1 MRRLISALSLLAL
14 LSFSAAAAE
23 PRTITQDELVRRSKE
38 LFDALVPG
46 NQGPFRKYYAG
57 DAIFADEKG
66 RTMDKEALVK
76 DVTPLPKGYS
86 GTIKIVNPQSRIGGD
101 FAVLAY
107 DLDETETIFGQELHA
122 RYHEID
128 TWAYRNGR
136 WQIIAS
142 QAHRYYENP
151 AVGTADPKEFD
162 AYVGTYELAPGV
174 TMDVVRHGDSLIAR
188 RSGRKPEELFP
199 EVSGLFFRKGVE
211 GRRLFHKDANG
222 NVDALIDRRNNEDI
236 VWKKVK

>member
-1 MRRLISALSLLAL
+1 MTRLFFALCLLFL
-14 LSFSAAAAE
+14 LDSGTAAAE
-23 PRTITQDELVRRSKE
+23 PRTITQDELVRRSQE

-46 NQGPFRKYYAG
+46 NQEPFKKYYAD

-66 RTMDKEALVK
+66 RTLGKAALVK

-86 GTIKIVNPQSRIGGD
+86 GTIKIVNPQSRIGDD

-128 TWAYRNGR
+128 TWAYRNGK

-142 QAHRYYENP
+142 QAHRYYEDP
-151 AVGTADPKEFD
+151 ATGTADPKEFD
-162 AYVGTYELAPGV
+162 AYLGTYELAPGV
-174 TMDVVRHGDSLIAR
+174 TMEVTREGDRLFAQ
-188 RSGRKPEELFP
+188 RSGRKQEELFP
-199 EVSGLFFRKGVE
+199 EVPGLFFRKGVE
-211 GRRLFHKDANG
+211 GRRLFHKDASG
-222 NVDALIDRRNNEDI
+222 TVDTLIDRRNNEDI

>member
-1 MRRLISALSLLAL
+1 MKTVLWLCLILSSLL
-14 LSFSAAAAE
+14 SAAAE
-23 PRTITQDELVRRSKE
+23 PRTITQDELVRRSQE

-46 NQGPFRKYYAG
+46 NQEPFKKYYAD

-66 RTMDKEALVK
+66 RTMDKAALVK
-76 DVTPLPKGYS
+76 DIAPLPQGYS
-86 GTIKIVNPQSRIGGD
+86 GTIKIVKPQSRIGTD

-128 TWAYRNGR
+128 TWAYRNGT

-142 QAHRYYENP
+142 QAHRYYEDP
-151 AVGTADPKEFD
+151 ATGTADPTQFD
-162 AYVGTYELAPGV
+162 AYVGTYQLAPGV
-174 TMDVVRHGDSLIAR
+174 TMEITREGDRLFAQ
-188 RSGRKPEELFP
+188 RSGRKREELFT
-199 EVSGLFFRKGVE
+199 EVHDLFFRKAVE
-211 GRRLFHKDANG
+211 GRRLFRKDSSG
-222 NVDALIDRRNNEDI
+222 KIDALIDRRNNEDI